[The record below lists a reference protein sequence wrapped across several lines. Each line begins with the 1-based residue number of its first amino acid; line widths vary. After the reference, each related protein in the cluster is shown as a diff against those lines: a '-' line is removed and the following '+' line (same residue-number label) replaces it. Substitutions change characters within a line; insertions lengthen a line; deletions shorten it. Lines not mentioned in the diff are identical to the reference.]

1 VLALCLPI
9 TARGAKRQLTPPPM
23 GEDIPVKVMR
33 GGSIDIQL
41 RAHEGRGNPLAYEI
55 VREPQSGRLEDF
67 RQADRN
73 RQGSA
78 SIVYVHGDDEESI
91 EDEFAFRARGLIGG
105 GLSSPIKVK
114 LRIVDVPPRLGIAPV
129 VDFSAVAGESDV
141 QQLILANEGGGLL
154 EGSIEPAEPFH
165 IEGDGRFS
173 LGRGQ
178 STGLL
183 IRFSPQSTD
192 SIPPQK
198 LSPAP
203 ADPGTSVTLKG
214 EAKAPF
220 SASAE
225 PMELGADGSRTGKFS
240 VANLSTSP
248 LALRFEREPKDTAN
262 VPETVQ
268 VPAGGMSEIP
278 VTIGTEKKGGAVN
291 LRIRITS
298 THYEQEL
305 VVEAPAVPPKLEVV
319 TPELDFLQT
328 DEAEVLVRN
337 DGGVEGDFSLHL
349 PKGIQSLAGAESFH
363 VPPDSET
370 RVLLRLE
377 NKKDAKAGDSL
388 IVDLGKG
395 GKVPVPLLFPY
406 PTPSPTPATTPQPQ
420 NTPAEEPPKPWKLN
434 EDVKL
439 ETSKGKTFIT
449 WSRSK
454 DLWANAL
461 LETVTAEG
469 STPYEGAPEDPRWW
483 QAMKAWLSGST
494 HEAKEAWQEKQQF
507 FGDRLTVP
515 GEKEHEAGSTGT
527 SESPW
532 RLEAISDRDAR
543 GADWCWRITAGKE
556 SNGTQEQV
564 SPDFKI
570 DWQTRKLVPAHA
582 ESVVPAENSPQPGQ
596 TRADEPVLS
605 AKLPFPPS
613 PARAE
618 RKIETAAVVPER
630 TRATVKLAIEEDP
643 TITGFR
649 LERGEMVANIDP
661 KTEIPMKP
669 EFVPVKHFG
678 NVAIRA
684 IAATEQ
690 EGKKL
695 TVVVATIDG
704 LRPGTATFW
713 RLVPLAGEKESTPT
727 AGFLVPTAPPWQ
739 FPWRGFFLALLVAL
753 LAIVIWLRHRQRTA
767 DRR

>member
-1 VLALCLPI
+1 VIALALCLPI

-23 GEDIPVKVMR
+23 GEDITVKVMR

-55 VREPQSGRLEDF
+55 VREPQSGRLEGF

-105 GLSSPIKVK
+105 GVSSPIKVK
-114 LRIVDVPPRLGIAPV
+114 LRIVDAPPRLGIAPV

-165 IEGDGRFS
+165 VEGDGRFS

-225 PMELGADGSRTGKFS
+225 PMELGPDGSRTGKVS

-248 LALRFEREPKDTAN
+248 LALRFETEPKDTAN

-278 VTIGTEKKGGAVN
+278 VTIGTEKKGGAVG
-291 LRIRITS
+291 LQIRISS

-305 VVEAPAVPPKLEVV
+305 VVEAPAVPPKLEVG
-319 TPELDFLQT
+319 TKELDFLQT

-337 DGGVEGDFSLHL
+337 AGGVEGEFSLDL
-349 PKGIQSLAGAESFH
+349 PKGIQSLAGAESFR

-377 NKKDAKAGDSL
+377 NKKDANAGESL
-388 IVDLGKG
+388 IVDLRKD
-395 GKVPVPLLFPY
+395 GKVRVPLLFPS
-406 PTPSPTPATTPQPQ
+406 PTPSPTPFTTPQPPD
-420 NTPAEEPPKPWKLN
+420 TPAQDPPKPWKLN
-434 EDVKL
+434 KDVKL
-439 ETSKGKTFIT
+439 KTGPDGPIIAWISAKSQWTNAQVEVIDEKGPRIYREEPARKNWWETAVEWWFGQ
-449 WSRSK
+449 
-454 DLWANAL
+454 AA
-461 LETVTAEG
+461 ETT
-469 STPYEGAPEDPRWW
+469 
-483 QAMKAWLSGST
+483 KAV
-494 HEAKEAWQEKQQF
+494 QEKLEN
-507 FGDRLTVP
+507 RLRVP
-515 GEKEHEAGSTGT
+515 GEDSPAADTNERKEPEWKELKVS
-527 SESPW
+527 SQ
-532 RLEAISDRDAR
+532 DATNAMFR
-543 GADWCWRITAGKE
+543 WRIVAQGKAG
-556 SNGTQEQV
+556 NMMQV
-564 SPDFKI
+564 SDEFRLASGELAKAPVAAPPTTTEPESRGELPREI
-570 DWQTRKLVPAHA
+570 RKHRKVFSRA
-582 ESVVPAENSPQPGQ
+582 QPI
-596 TRADEPVLS
+596 TPKAW
-605 AKLPFPPS
+605 S
-613 PARAE
+613 PAKDGATIIFEMPLDVAVRDYRFE
-618 RKIETAAVVPER
+618 RMQRLFGLDP
-630 TRATVKLAIEEDP
+630 ATGHP
-643 TITGFR
+643 CITY
-649 LERGEMVANIDP
+649 
-661 KTEIPMKP
+661 
-669 EFVPVKHFG
+669 
-678 NVAIRA
+678 
-684 IAATEQ
+684 
-690 EGKKL
+690 EGKPFLEGSAEILDRQSSMRDGKRRDEI
-695 TVVVATIDG
+695 TVRFSGMRA
-704 LRPGTATFW
+704 GTEVYW
-713 RLVPLAGEKESTPT
+713 RVVPLAEGGGELPPSEPLHFWT
-727 AGFLVPTAPPWQ
+727 LPPWR
-739 FPWRGFFLALLVAL
+739 FPWTSAALAACTIFLAVLVFMR
-753 LAIVIWLRHRQRTA
+753 WKS
-767 DRR
+767 RRSAR